1 MKRSQNMQEIKKKL
15 LQLIIER
22 GLEDDDLIQT
32 PENVL
37 SLQMPWCMRL
47 SRKNSSK
54 AKNENPSILPTVKDI
69 N

>member
-37 SLQMPWCMRL
+37 NLQD
-47 SRKNSSK
+47 
-54 AKNENPSILPTVKDI
+54 AVVYATQ
-69 N
+69 

>member
-1 MKRSQNMQEIKKKL
+1 MQEIKKKL

-37 SLQMPWCMRL
+37 NLQD
-47 SRKNSSK
+47 
-54 AKNENPSILPTVKDI
+54 AVVYATQ
-69 N
+69 

>member
-22 GLEDDDLIQT
+22 GLEDDDLIET

-37 SLQMPWCMRL
+37 SLQD
-47 SRKNSSK
+47 
-54 AKNENPSILPTVKDI
+54 AVVYATQ
-69 N
+69 

>member
-1 MKRSQNMQEIKKKL
+1 MQEIKKKL

-37 SLQMPWCMRL
+37 SLQD
-47 SRKNSSK
+47 
-54 AKNENPSILPTVKDI
+54 AVVYATQ
-69 N
+69 

>member
-37 SLQMPWCMRL
+37 SLQD
-47 SRKNSSK
+47 
-54 AKNENPSILPTVKDI
+54 AVVYATQ
-69 N
+69 